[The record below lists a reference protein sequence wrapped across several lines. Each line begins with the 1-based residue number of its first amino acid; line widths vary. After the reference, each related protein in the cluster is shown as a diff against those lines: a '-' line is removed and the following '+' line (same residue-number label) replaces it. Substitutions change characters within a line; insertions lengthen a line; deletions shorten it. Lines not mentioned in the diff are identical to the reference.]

1 MGSAAS
7 ISDSVA
13 QLSEEEAVNHLL
25 TLYKSDKDKVER
37 IIAKAKLKQL
47 EGSAPAEAAGRVSA
61 PPPTQPAPSTTAEP
75 SSQAGAYT
83 LHPPQNFCAP
93 LLNPLRPSSP
103 APPPCPPLDV
113 CSRRYCGS
121 PQGP

>member
-75 SSQAGAYT
+75 SSQAGTYT
-83 LHPPQNFCAP
+83 PYPSPSPCAHFH
-93 LLNPLRPSSP
+93 NPLRPSSP
-103 APPPCPPLDV
+103 APPPLPP
-113 CSRRYCGS
+113 
-121 PQGP
+121 